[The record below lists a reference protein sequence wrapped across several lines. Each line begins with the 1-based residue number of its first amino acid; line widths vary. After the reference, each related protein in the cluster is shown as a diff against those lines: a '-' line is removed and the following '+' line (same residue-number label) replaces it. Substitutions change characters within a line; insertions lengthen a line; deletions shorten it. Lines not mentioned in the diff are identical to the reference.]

1 MNNNDKVEAKIHVR
15 RGNDVVLLTEA
26 EFIEVYG
33 TMIKP
38 DERVTLMIDN
48 YNIPLSANVALD
60 IIKDG
65 AKARALDKF
74 PSGWEV
80 DLEELCALRQCAR
93 R

>member
-1 MNNNDKVEAKIHVR
+1 MYNYDKVEAKIHVR

-48 YNIPLSANVALD
+48 YNISLSANVALD
-60 IIKDG
+60 VIEDG
-65 AKARALDKF
+65 ANARALDKF
-74 PSGWEV
+74 PGDWEV
-80 DLEELCALRQCAR
+80 AVEEL
-93 R
+93 

>member
-1 MNNNDKVEAKIHVR
+1 MYNYDKAEAKIHVR

-48 YNIPLSANVALD
+48 YNISLSANVALD
-60 IIKDG
+60 VIEDG
-65 AKARALDKF
+65 VNSRALDKF
-74 PSGWEV
+74 PGDWEV
-80 DLEELCALRQCAR
+80 AVEEL
-93 R
+93 